1 MFSFFKK
8 DKPVKEE
15 AVLSPAE
22 KTAAEAVIAETQA
35 ALEDTDQTSDALAAL
50 YEKLGLAQAKLSDTD
65 HAIASLEKSLG
76 IKKSIGDGYKTLISL
91 YNAKRAAAAK
101 SGDDAGIEYYMNK
114 MDDMRQ
120 IAKQITISGN

>member
-35 ALEDTDQTSDALAAL
+35 ALADTDQTSDALAAL

-91 YNAKRAAAAK
+91 YNAKRATAAK

>member
-22 KTAAEAVIAETQA
+22 KAAAEAVIAETQA